1 MIEVTFPRLLKP
13 FACDGLIRLG
23 KENDGGYLVNNLD
36 VIKSDMLLSFGV
48 GTDIS
53 FEEAFNSLKKVRI
66 DAYDNSVEGAFS
78 ETGFHRHIQK
88 HVSTEDTDT
97 TANIA
102 TILAAVPMNTFLKCD
117 IEGGEY
123 AILDDIIRYS
133 YKLTG
138 AVFEFHDLANGQN
151 LGLLADFMTKL
162 QMRLIHTHV
171 NNYGYYNSPQGII
184 PTVIE
189 VSFTSSNNVTLEDVT
204 LPHELDS
211 PNNPQ
216 APECKLSFS

>member
-1 MIEVTFPRLLKP
+1 MLKP
-13 FACDGLIRLG
+13 FVCKDIIRLG
-23 KENDGGYLVNNLD
+23 KQHDGGYLVNRDD
-36 VIKSDMLLSFGV
+36 VLKSDMLLSFGV

-53 FEEAFNSLKKVRI
+53 FEEDFNSFKKVRI

-88 HVSTEDTDT
+88 HVSTVDTDT

-102 TILAAVPMNTFLKCD
+102 TILEGIPINTFLKCD

-123 AILDDIIRYS
+123 DILDDIIRYS

-138 AVFEFHDLANGQN
+138 AVFEFHSLASGQN
-151 LGLLADFMTKL
+151 LGLLADFMSKL
-162 QMRLIHTHV
+162 QMRLIHTHI
-171 NNYGYYNSPQGII
+171 NNYGNYNSPQGII

-189 VSFTSSNNVTLEDVT
+189 VSFTSSANVELSNIS

-211 PNNPQ
+211 PNNPL
-216 APECKLSFS
+216 APDYKINFM